1 MVDNILFNPLR
12 PIQPPEQ
19 TGGAS
24 LTGKVTGPSFQEVL
38 ADTLNRVDTL
48 QARAADAMRESFN
61 PADPKAIHEVM
72 LAVEE
77 ANIAF
82 QFTMEV
88 RNRLMEAYN
97 EVMRMQV

>member
-1 MVDNILFNPLR
+1 MVDEILFNPLR

-19 TGGAS
+19 TSGTS
-24 LTGKVTGPSFQEVL
+24 LTGKLTGPSFKEVL
-38 ADTLNRVDTL
+38 ADTLNQVDNL

>member
-1 MVDNILFNPLR
+1 MVDEMMFNPLR
-12 PIQPPEQ
+12 PIQPPER
-19 TGGAS
+19 TSGINLPGKIEGAS
-24 LTGKVTGPSFQEVL
+24 FKEVL
-38 ADTLNRVDTL
+38 ADTLSQVDRL

-82 QFTMEV
+82 QFTLEV